1 MDCNLPG
8 SSIHGILQARILAWV
23 AISFSRGSSPPRDR
37 ADVPLSPALQMGSFP
52 LSHLGSPAASS
63 LWHLRGAWLG
73 CWGVVWV
80 HGSSPSFPATQV
92 LFTAHLPMSPGDRA
106 QQQSPLP
113 QEGRGGRSEKTAMCP
128 KTSAHPLQSRG
139 PGAGLR
145 AWYSLSVAAS
155 GGRGLGGPWD
165 FRTPREG
172 LDPLAIQLPP
182 TSQCREL
189 SGAAHALQNPL
200 PPSPH
205 PPGSTGK
212 ECACHQLPWPG
223 RKLAG
228 SELHIAWQGLLSEPS
243 K

>member
-73 CWGVVWV
+73 CRGVVWV
-80 HGSSPSFPATQV
+80 HGSSPSFAATQV

-139 PGAGLR
+139 PEAGLR

-155 GGRGLGGPWD
+155 GGRAQSLVLPLCGRFGRQGSGGPSGLQD
-165 FRTPREG
+165 TPRRPG
-172 LDPLAIQLPP
+172 PSSDPASSN
-182 TSQCREL
+182 T
-189 SGAAHALQNPL
+189 PL
-200 PPSPH
+200 P
-205 PPGSTGK
+205 
-212 ECACHQLPWPG
+212 
-223 RKLAG
+223 
-228 SELHIAWQGLLSEPS
+228 
-243 K
+243 